1 MEETKVVKFG
11 GSSLADAKQFKKVAD
26 IILSDP
32 ERRFVVASA
41 PEKDLLK
48 MLKLQICYIS
58 AMN

>member
-41 PEKDLLK
+41 PGKRFIEDVKVTD
-48 MLKLQICYIS
+48 MLYK
-58 AMN
+58 